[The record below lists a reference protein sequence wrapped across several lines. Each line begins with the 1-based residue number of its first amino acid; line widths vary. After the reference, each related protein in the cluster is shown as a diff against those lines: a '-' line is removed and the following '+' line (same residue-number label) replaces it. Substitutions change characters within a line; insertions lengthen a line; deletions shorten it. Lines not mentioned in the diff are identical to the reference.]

1 MVNSAGQLNSEY
13 LLYEEINNMKQLIIA
28 TLLLIAASTTLSTIS
43 NQLNT
48 IAVKDQQIEVLKD
61 MLHESNDRERE
72 YLKVLDATL
81 EYIEKEN
88 D

>member
-1 MVNSAGQLNSEY
+1 
-13 LLYEEINNMKQLIIA
+13 MKQLIIA
-28 TLLLIAASTTLSTIS
+28 TLILITASLTLSAASYQINAIT
-43 NQLNT
+43 
-48 IAVKDQQIEVLKD
+48 VKDQQIKILKE